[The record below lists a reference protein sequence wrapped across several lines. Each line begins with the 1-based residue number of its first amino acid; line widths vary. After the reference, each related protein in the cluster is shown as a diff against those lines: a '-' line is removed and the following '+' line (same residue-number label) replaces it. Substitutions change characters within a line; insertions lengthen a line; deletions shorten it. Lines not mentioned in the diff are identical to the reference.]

1 MTKVAKQPDK
11 PERPRAEPEII
22 PPDRSGGPRGPD
34 WPPSSGYQATQ
45 RIYVGRIGP
54 FGFAL
59 MMLVLGLFAAVMLLI
74 LIGTAMI
81 WIPLAAVFLVI
92 AAVSRIW
99 REL

>member
-1 MTKVAKQPDK
+1 MA
-11 PERPRAEPEII
+11 AAAF
-22 PPDRSGGPRGPD
+22 
-34 WPPSSGYQATQ
+34 GYQETH
-45 RIYVGRIGP
+45 RIYVSRIGP

-59 MMLVLGLFAAVMLLI
+59 MMLVLGLFAAIMLVI

-81 WIPLAAVFLVI
+81 WIPIAAVFLVI